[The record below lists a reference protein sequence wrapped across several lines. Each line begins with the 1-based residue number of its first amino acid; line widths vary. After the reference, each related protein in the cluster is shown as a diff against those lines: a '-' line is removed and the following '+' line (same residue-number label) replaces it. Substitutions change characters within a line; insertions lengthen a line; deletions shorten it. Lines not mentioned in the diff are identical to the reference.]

1 MLKRLQR
8 RSSRVAKADVKMPD
22 EFLAKLSRLGSQTDT
37 IAEKVLQAGGEVAL
51 DKVRSNLK
59 AVVGSGNKG
68 ESRSSGELVRSLG
81 LSPVMVDKNGNHD
94 IKIGFSEHRTDGVSN
109 AMLANVLEYG
119 KHGQAAKPFLKPA
132 VKSAKSACEEKMIS
146 TFESEV
152 DKI

>member
-1 MLKRLQR
+1 M
-8 RSSRVAKADVKMPD
+8 AKAEISMPD
-22 EFLAKLSRLGSQTDT
+22 DFLDRLSRLGERIDDVS
-37 IAEKVLQAGGEVAL
+37 EKVLIAGGEVIESQ
-51 DKVRSNLK
+51 VRDNLK
-59 AVVGSGNKG
+59 GVIGRNTKY
-68 ESRSSGELVRSLG
+68 ESQSTGQLLSSLG
-81 LSPVMVDKNGNHD
+81 KTSVRVDDDGNSN
-94 IKIGFSEHRTDGVSN
+94 IKIGFSEHRADGVSN

>member
-1 MLKRLQR
+1 M
-8 RSSRVAKADVKMPD
+8 AKAEISMPTD
-22 EFLAKLSRLGSQTDT
+22 FLDRLSRLGERIDDVS
-37 IAEKVLQAGGEVAL
+37 EKVLIAGGEVIESQ
-51 DKVRSNLK
+51 VRDNLK
-59 AVVGSGNKG
+59 GVIGRNTKY
-68 ESRSSGELVRSLG
+68 ESQATGQLLSSLG
-81 LSPVMVDKNGNHD
+81 KTSVRVDDDGNSN

>member
-1 MLKRLQR
+1 M
-8 RSSRVAKADVKMPD
+8 AKAEISMPTD
-22 EFLAKLSRLGSQTDT
+22 FLDRLSRLSERIDDVS
-37 IAEKVLQAGGEVAL
+37 EKVLIAGGEVIESQ
-51 DKVRSNLK
+51 VRDNLK
-59 AVVGSGNKG
+59 GVIGRNTKY
-68 ESRSSGELVRSLG
+68 ESQSTGQLLSSLG
-81 LSPVMVDKNGNHD
+81 KTSVRVDDDGNSN

-152 DKI
+152 DNI

>member
-1 MLKRLQR
+1 M
-8 RSSRVAKADVKMPD
+8 AKAEISMPTD
-22 EFLAKLSRLGSQTDT
+22 FLDRLSRLGERIDDVS
-37 IAEKVLQAGGEVAL
+37 EKVLIAGGEVIETQ
-51 DKVRSNLK
+51 VRDNLK
-59 AVVGSGNKG
+59 GVIGHTTKYDSQSTGQLLSALGKTSVHVDDDGN
-68 ESRSSGELVRSLG
+68 S
-81 LSPVMVDKNGNHD
+81 N

-132 VKSAKSACEEKMIS
+132 VKSAKIACEEKMIA

>member
-1 MLKRLQR
+1 M
-8 RSSRVAKADVKMPD
+8 AKAEISMPTD
-22 EFLAKLSRLGSQTDT
+22 FLDRLSRLGERIDDVS
-37 IAEKVLQAGGEVAL
+37 EKVLIAGGEVIEAQ
-51 DKVRSNLK
+51 VRDNLK
-59 AVVGSGNKG
+59 GVIGRNTKY
-68 ESRSSGELVRSLG
+68 ESQSTGQLLSSLG
-81 LSPVMVDKNGNHD
+81 KNSVRVDDDGNSN

-152 DKI
+152 DEI

>member
-1 MLKRLQR
+1 M
-8 RSSRVAKADVKMPD
+8 AKAEMSMPTD
-22 EFLAKLSRLGSQTDT
+22 FLDRLSRLGERIDDVS
-37 IAEKVLQAGGEVAL
+37 EKVLIAGGEVIESQ
-51 DKVRSNLK
+51 VRDNLK
-59 AVVGSGNKG
+59 GVIGRNTKY
-68 ESRSSGELVRSLG
+68 ESQATGQLLSSLG
-81 LSPVMVDKNGNHD
+81 KTSVRVDDDGNSN

>member
-1 MLKRLQR
+1 MT
-8 RSSRVAKADVKMPD
+8 KAEISMPTD
-22 EFLAKLSRLGSQTDT
+22 FLDHLSRLGERIDDVS
-37 IAEKVLQAGGEVAL
+37 EKVLIAGGEVIESQ
-51 DKVRSNLK
+51 VRDNLK
-59 AVVGSGNKG
+59 GVIGRNTNY
-68 ESRSSGELVRSLG
+68 ESQATGQLLSSLG
-81 LSPVMVDKNGNHD
+81 KTSVRVDDDGNSN

-119 KHGQAAKPFLKPA
+119 KHGQTAKPFLKPA

>member
-1 MLKRLQR
+1 M
-8 RSSRVAKADVKMPD
+8 AKAEISMPTD
-22 EFLAKLSRLGSQTDT
+22 FLDRLSRLGERIDDVS
-37 IAEKVLQAGGEVAL
+37 EKVLIAGG
-51 DKVRSNLK
+51 KVIEEQVRDNLK
-59 AVVGSGNKG
+59 GVIGHNTKY
-68 ESRSSGELVRSLG
+68 ESQSTRQLLFSLG
-81 LSPVMVDKNGNHD
+81 KTSVRVDDNGNSN

>member
-1 MLKRLQR
+1 M
-8 RSSRVAKADVKMPD
+8 AKAEISMPTDFLDRLSCLSERIDDV
-22 EFLAKLSRLGSQTDT
+22 S
-37 IAEKVLQAGGEVAL
+37 EKVLIAGGEVIESQ
-51 DKVRSNLK
+51 VRDNLK
-59 AVVGSGNKG
+59 GVIGRNTKY
-68 ESRSSGELVRSLG
+68 ESQSTGQLLSSLG
-81 LSPVMVDKNGNHD
+81 KTSVRVDDDGNSN

-152 DKI
+152 DNI

>member
-1 MLKRLQR
+1 M
-8 RSSRVAKADVKMPD
+8 AKAEISMPD
-22 EFLAKLSRLGSQTDT
+22 DFLDRLSRLGERIDDVS
-37 IAEKVLQAGGEVAL
+37 EKVLIAGGEVIESQ
-51 DKVRSNLK
+51 VRDNLK
-59 AVVGSGNKG
+59 GVIGRNTKY
-68 ESRSSGELVRSLG
+68 ESQSTGQLLSSLG
-81 LSPVMVDKNGNHD
+81 KTSVRVDDDGNSN

>member
-1 MLKRLQR
+1 M
-8 RSSRVAKADVKMPD
+8 AKAEISMPTD
-22 EFLAKLSRLGSQTDT
+22 FLDRLSRLGERIDDVS
-37 IAEKVLQAGGEVAL
+37 EKVLIAGGEVIEAQ
-51 DKVRSNLK
+51 VRDNLK
-59 AVVGSGNKG
+59 GVIGHNTKY
-68 ESRSSGELVRSLG
+68 ESQSTGQLLSSLG
-81 LSPVMVDKNGNHD
+81 KTSVRVDDDGNSN

>member
-1 MLKRLQR
+1 MSALGKT
-8 RSSRVAKADVKMPD
+8 SVRVDD
-22 EFLAKLSRLGSQTDT
+22 DGN
-37 IAEKVLQAGGEVAL
+37 
-51 DKVRSNLK
+51 SN
-59 AVVGSGNKG
+59 
-68 ESRSSGELVRSLG
+68 
-81 LSPVMVDKNGNHD
+81 

-132 VKSAKSACEEKMIS
+132 VKSAKSACEQTMIS

>member
-1 MLKRLQR
+1 M
-8 RSSRVAKADVKMPD
+8 AKAEISMPTD
-22 EFLAKLSRLGSQTDT
+22 FLDRLSRLGEMIDDVS
-37 IAEKVLQAGGEVAL
+37 EKVLIAGGEVIESQ
-51 DKVRSNLK
+51 VRDNLK
-59 AVVGSGNKG
+59 GVIGRNTKY
-68 ESRSSGELVRSLG
+68 ESQSTGQLLSSLG
-81 LSPVMVDKNGNHD
+81 KTSVRVDDDGNSN

>member
-1 MLKRLQR
+1 M
-8 RSSRVAKADVKMPD
+8 AKAEISMPD
-22 EFLAKLSRLGSQTDT
+22 DFLDRLSRLGERIDDVS
-37 IAEKVLQAGGEVAL
+37 EKVLIAGGEVIESQ
-51 DKVRSNLK
+51 VRDNLK
-59 AVVGSGNKG
+59 GVIGHNTKY
-68 ESRSSGELVRSLG
+68 ESQATGQLLSSLG
-81 LSPVMVDKNGNHD
+81 KTSVRVDDDGNSN

-119 KHGQAAKPFLKPA
+119 KHGQTAKPFLKPA

>member
-1 MLKRLQR
+1 M
-8 RSSRVAKADVKMPD
+8 AKAEISMPTD
-22 EFLAKLSRLGSQTDT
+22 FLDRLSRLGERIDDVS
-37 IAEKVLQAGGEVAL
+37 EKVLIAGCEVIEAQ
-51 DKVRSNLK
+51 VRDNLK
-59 AVVGSGNKG
+59 GVIGHNTKYESQSTGQLLSALGKTSVRVDDDGN
-68 ESRSSGELVRSLG
+68 S
-81 LSPVMVDKNGNHD
+81 N

-132 VKSAKSACEEKMIS
+132 VKSAKTACEERMIS